1 MLHETYIEVLRVLL
15 AAKRVAKVGANAGRH
30 ISFVALMVSL
40 ILEQDKLVGLVIGA
54 IVGQV
59 GHFNKIITLSTT
71 HPLNLTNNT

>member
-1 MLHETYIEVLRVLL
+1 M
-15 AAKRVAKVGANAGRH
+15 AKVGANTGGD

-59 GHFNKIITLSTT
+59 GHFNKIITLPTT
-71 HPLNLTNNT
+71 HPYSPLYLINNT